1 MKSPR
6 GDPKDHPITEF
17 EQELQ
22 GTCLCGSICVTIRDQ
37 ELFTRPRG
45 HLCHCSNCRKVA
57 GSVVAANLV
66 IEADKVELRDS
77 AGTLK
82 TYDDYDTLSGNPV
95 FRSFCS
101 VDGNPIKSETPLYP
115 GKVILK
121 MGIFPRIPD
130 PESEMFTLHKHPW
143 EADLKSTVKYKIAR
157 GGEKM
162 EEGK

>member
-1 MKSPR
+1 MKTPQ

-17 EQELQ
+17 EQGLQ
-22 GTCLCGSICVTIRDQ
+22 GTCLCGSISVTIHDP

-57 GSVVAANLV
+57 GSFVASNLI
-66 IEADKVELRDS
+66 IESDKVEIQDS

-82 TYDDYDTLSGNPV
+82 TYDDYNTLSGNPV

-121 MGIFPRIPD
+121 MGIFPRIPE
-130 PESEMFTLHKHPW
+130 PEAEGFALHKHPW
-143 EADLKSTVKYKIAR
+143 EADLKDTVKYKLVR
-157 GGEKM
+157 GGEKL
-162 EEGK
+162 EA